1 MAEPPVAP
9 LGKRNLDDDESWE
22 DAAKRLRGQDSQA
35 APDAE
40 AAALEFAAA
49 GVLMQQPP
57 ELPPVPPS
65 PPPPM
70 RHGRPAQPAGDSTS
84 ALRARCNRS

>member
-57 ELPPVPPS
+57 ELPPAQVWCSAHRAETPLLSREPPGPAS
-65 PPPPM
+65 PV
-70 RHGRPAQPAGDSTS
+70 
-84 ALRARCNRS
+84 